1 MAWVMALMNCNL
13 FSFYKA
19 AKFMNKVLLVSA
31 LMLASFLTY
40 AQVTPC
46 NCTASVGS
54 GTVNFSTLTWTH
66 DSGPACPSS
75 GATSYSGNL
84 CVTLAN
90 GANLNMDKDFMIG
103 GGFGISNS
111 GSSTFTIPSGRSLT
125 VSGNMGDDA
134 NNNVTFVIKGNLT
147 VGGTLYGKNS
157 NAFQG
162 SGSVT
167 ASGLDFFHEPTCS
180 PCDITWNVGSC
191 KPTST
196 TFCTIVMPVTLIY
209 FKAEVEDERVLLSWA
224 TATELNFDRFII
236 EKTYDGKNFVEIGTR
251 PGAGTSVGKREYS
264 FEDPAPTIGRSY
276 YRLKALDFDNS
287 YEYFGLVTVDYNGSK
302 SIVIYPNPSSDD
314 YIKVLSN
321 FSPGEDKH
329 RIEILDNLGVK
340 LKDLPVSDMET
351 QIAFNG
357 LLKQGS
363 YLLRYVS
370 KEHTQVVRFFVK

>member
-1 MAWVMALMNCNL
+1 
-13 FSFYKA
+13 
-19 AKFMNKVLLVSA
+19 MNKVFFVSA
-31 LMLASFLTY
+31 LMLVSFLTY
-40 AQVTPC
+40 AQVSPC
-46 NCTASVGS
+46 NCTANVGS
-54 GTVNFSTLTWTH
+54 GTVNFSTLSWSH
-66 DSGPACPSS
+66 NSGPACPGS
-75 GATSYSGNL
+75 GDTSYSGNL
-84 CVTLAN
+84 CVSLAS
-90 GANLNMDKDFMIG
+90 GANLNMDKDFTIG
-103 GGFGISNS
+103 GGFGISNL
-111 GSSTFTIPSGRSLT
+111 GSATFTLPAGIDLT

-134 NNNVTFVIKGNLT
+134 NNNVTFVINGNLI

-167 ASGLDFFHEPTCS
+167 AAGLDFKGEPTCS
-180 PCDITWNVGSC
+180 PCNIDWNVGSC
-191 KPTST
+191 EPAST
-196 TFCTIVMPVTLIY
+196 PFCTIVMPVTLIY
-209 FKAEVEDERVLLSWA
+209 FKGKVDDDHVLLSWA

-236 EKTYDGKNFVEIGTR
+236 EKTYDGKNFVEIGSR
-251 PGAGTSVGKREYS
+251 PGAGTSVSRRDYS

-276 YRLKALDFDNS
+276 YRLKALDYDNS
-287 YEYFGLVTVDYNGSK
+287 YEYFGLVKIDYDGNK
-302 SIVIYPNPSSDD
+302 NIVIYPNPSSNDF
-314 YIKVLSN
+314 IKVLSN
-321 FSPGEDKH
+321 FSPGEDEH